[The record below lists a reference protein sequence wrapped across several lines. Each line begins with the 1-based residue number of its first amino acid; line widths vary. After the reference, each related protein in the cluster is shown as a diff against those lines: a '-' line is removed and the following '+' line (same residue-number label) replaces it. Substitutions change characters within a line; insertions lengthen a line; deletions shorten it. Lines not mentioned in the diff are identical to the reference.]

1 MNLPAHYTLYQL
13 NDAYL
18 NALYNLEIDENGEV
32 IGGEHLELI
41 KEERD
46 QKIQN
51 YAHMYLIW
59 EAEIKAAEAEKKR
72 IEAIRKS
79 LERKMEWAKDTLS
92 HIVMPG
98 VKIGRVSWRESK
110 ALEID
115 ADAIDNIPEEFII
128 HEITPI
134 KSAIQR
140 AIKGG
145 AEIPGCEIIT
155 RQNIQIK

>member
-1 MNLPAHYTLYQL
+1 MNKPAHHTLYEL
-13 NDAYL
+13 NTAYL
-18 NALYNLEIDENGEV
+18 EALNNMEVDENGEV

-59 EAEIKAAEAEKKR
+59 EAEIEAAEKEKR
-72 IEAIRKS
+72 RVEAIRKS
-79 LERKMEWAKDTLS
+79 LDRKMEWVKNTLT

-98 VKIGRVSWRESK
+98 QKIGRISWRKSE
-110 ALEID
+110 ALEIG
-115 ADAIDNIPEEFII
+115 EEALD
-128 HEITPI
+128 HLPQELLKVEITPI

-140 AIKGG
+140 AIKDG
-145 AEIPGCEIIT
+145 AEIPGCEIVT

>member
-1 MNLPAHYTLYQL
+1 MSQPAHHTLYEL
-13 NDAYL
+13 NTAYL
-18 NALYNLEIDENGEV
+18 DALNNIEIDENGEV

-51 YAHMYLIW
+51 YAHMFLIW
-59 EAEIKAAEAEKKR
+59 KTEIEAVEAEKKR
-72 IEAIRKS
+72 IESIRKS
-79 LERKMEWAKDTLS
+79 LDRKMEWAKNTLA

-98 VKIGRVSWRESK
+98 AKIGRVSWRKSE
-110 ALEID
+110 ALEIS
-115 ADAIDNIPEEFII
+115 ADAIENIPEQFII

-140 AIKGG
+140 AIKDG
-145 AEIPGCEIIT
+145 AEIPGCEIVT